1 MPGRRD
7 RAGVLRAVRRG
18 ARRCRPDCPHP
29 HGASFA
35 SQFPRLVEG
44 GLSASILL
52 RRRQGVV
59 PRQPPMFTF
68 FGLFADPVSGLS
80 EQISRTWPGLNVV
93 KMEQP
98 ISAGAGS
105 FCDDTY
111 ESGRADT
118 PEPVIRT
125 ARRLSREVPAAT
137 YLLLRTERW
146 GGMWAR
152 WCQIAQPG
160 RTFLEAS
167 GHEAL
172 RRWTKRWGVDAGP
185 TEFFAPLG
193 RDFTWE

>member
-98 ISAGAGS
+98 ISAVAVRFG
-105 FCDDTY
+105 DDTY
-111 ESGRADT
+111 ESEREDT

-125 ARRLSREVPAAT
+125 VEGLSREFPDAR
-137 YLLLRTERW
+137 YLLLRTECW
-146 GGMWAR
+146 GGICANWG
-152 WCQIAQPG
+152 QITQ
-160 RTFLEAS
+160 TLK
-167 GHEAL
+167 L
-172 RRWTKRWGVDAGP
+172 RGMR
-185 TEFFAPLG
+185 
-193 RDFTWE
+193 